1 VEQPSL
7 FDQGEVSPEPR
18 LPKAS
23 AAKADVPVD
32 ESERA
37 FAKDPRNHVVLE
49 ASAGTGK
56 TKVLVDRYV
65 NLIEAGV
72 DPRNILAITFTRK
85 AAAEMRDRVLTTI
98 RERVTGP
105 DQSAS
110 ANALRAQWALI
121 KDRAAD
127 INISTIDAFCFGLL
141 REFPLEAD
149 VDPAFEIA
157 DETEV
162 PRFRA
167 EAIELT
173 LAACRQELITD
184 ERVRLLLAYKGPAR
198 LGGALE
204 ERQDLLVF
212 ELAERQHGVADGL
225 DRFLLGPEGVHLGL

>member
-7 FDQGEVSPEPR
+7 FDVDPPSPSQPSA
-18 LPKAS
+18 PPAS
-23 AAKADVPVD
+23 ARLTPVD

-37 FAKDPRNHVVLE
+37 FARDPRNHVVLE

-85 AAAEMRDRVLTTI
+85 AAAEMRDRVLSTI
-98 RERVTGP
+98 RERVTSP

-110 ANALRAQWALI
+110 TKALRAQWALI

-149 VDPAFEIA
+149 VIRRLKSPMK
-157 DETEV
+157 
-162 PRFRA
+162 PKCRA
-167 EAIELT
+167 S
-173 LAACRQELITD
+173 
-184 ERVRLLLAYKGPAR
+184 
-198 LGGALE
+198 AL
-204 ERQDLLVF
+204 R
-212 ELAERQHGVADGL
+212 RSS
-225 DRFLLGPEGVHLGL
+225 